1 MRHAADF
8 LELSM
13 HTSCYATVRSLELSM
28 HTSCYATVSSLEL
41 STHASCYATVSSLEL
56 SMHTSCYATV
66 RSLELSMHASCYS
79 TVRSLELSMHAS
91 CYACRFSWSFHSCVM
106 LRYCRCAWTFHSCV
120 RRWRKTCH
128 VELVS
133 ESAKN
138 PKMLVSSRRNACFEK
153 LHQNKGLTA
162 LNITSNKFLF
172 ARAHHIWS
180 MTPRWSQKT
189 HGLLEAVLLVSRCR
203 QNPSKPCW
211 LIRVMLPHPCG
222 ILATQPESLSL
233 AAPNTVSLL
242 KPAQ

>member
-1 MRHAADF
+1 MLRYCKFFEPSMR
-8 LELSM
+8 
-13 HTSCYATVRSLELSM
+13 
-28 HTSCYATVSSLEL
+28 TSCYATVSSLEL

-106 LRYCRCAWTFHSCV
+106 LRYCRYSWTFHSCV
-120 RRWRKTCH
+120 KSWRKTCH

-133 ESAKN
+133 ELAK
-138 PKMLVSSRRNACFEK
+138 KMLVSSRRNACFEK

-172 ARAHHIWS
+172 ARAHQIWS

-189 HGLLEAVLLVSRCR
+189 HGLLEAVLLVSSCR

-211 LIRVMLPHPCG
+211 LIPVEFLRHNQKASVWLRRTLFHSSNRHSSWKQ
-222 ILATQPESLSL
+222 ILRRLESAICPL
-233 AAPNTVSLL
+233 NW
-242 KPAQ
+242 

>member
-1 MRHAADF
+1 
-8 LELSM
+8 M
-13 HTSCYATVRSLELSM
+13 HTSCYAS
-28 HTSCYATVSSLEL
+28 
-41 STHASCYATVSSLEL
+41 
-56 SMHTSCYATV
+56 V

-106 LRYCRCAWTFHSCV
+106 LRYCRYSWTFHSCV
-120 RRWRKTCH
+120 KRWRKTCH

-133 ESAKN
+133 ESAKKT
-138 PKMLVSSRRNACFEK
+138 KMLVSSRRNACFEK

-172 ARAHHIWS
+172 ARAHQIWS

-189 HGLLEAVLLVSRCR
+189 HGLLEAVLLVSSCR

-222 ILATQPESLSL
+222 IPATQPESLSL

>member
-1 MRHAADF
+1 
-8 LELSM
+8 
-13 HTSCYATVRSLELSM
+13 
-28 HTSCYATVSSLEL
+28 
-41 STHASCYATVSSLEL
+41 
-56 SMHTSCYATV
+56 MHTSCYATV

-120 RRWRKTCH
+120 RRWRKTCHIELVSESAKKPKMLVSSRRNACFWKSWTFHSCVKRWRKTCH

-189 HGLLEAVLLVSRCR
+189 HGLLEAVLLVSSCR